1 MLKKIV
7 FLLIAL
13 AISLV
18 SFAQNKGTVTGK
30 VVDENNEPIV
40 GGSVIIKGTKTGTVT
55 DVDGNFTLHN
65 VEDGTALIF
74 NYIGMNQ
81 LVLSAKTSKPM
92 TVVMKSSSVNLDE
105 LVVVA
110 YGVQKKR
117 QLTTAV
123 SSVSSDKFKDVPA
136 NSVDQVLQGR
146 STGVSIITPSGG
158 VGEAPIVRIRG
169 VASITS
175 GTQPLY
181 IVDGMPIETGNV
193 SYSGGGN
200 GLADLNPD
208 DIQSIDVLKDAAAA
222 ALYGSRAANGVILIT
237 TKKGSKGKT
246 QVTYN
251 GYVGFNNP
259 TKQFDVMNALE
270 YVDFK
275 NMSVANRYGS
285 DERSLTSGYTSPYGN
300 KAFNLMT
307 RSDGSVVDTDW
318 NKEIYRT
325 GIQHSHSVAL
335 SGGTD
340 KGQFYISGNYL
351 YQKGMV
357 YGDSYKRFGIDASG
371 NVRANNWLTVGG
383 SVKASSSNTKVTD
396 QSRRGSQYATEGF
409 SRMALILPPNQ
420 PAYNEDGTPYIGD
433 VDGGLL
439 GRAPNTVMNSY
450 PNPSAILYYG
460 SNHTAEFLRAISS
473 AYANIQLT
481 QGLTFHTQYG
491 LDYLHIDDKDFRTT
505 HSEVSNGSASNYST
519 KRTNA
524 TWSNM
529 LTGIFSI
536 EKNNFDVVIGEESNE
551 RKINRWGGNRTGLL
565 DQKYT
570 TWQGSWNEMT
580 AGVGNTISESSLLSF
595 FGRVNYDYDSR
606 YLFSVNYRRDGYS
619 ALSKNNRWGDFGGIS
634 GAWRISAENF
644 FLPLRHIVN
653 ELKVK
658 GSWGVVGNTNIGD
671 YAAWSYY
678 TSTYYGND
686 GAYRLGQIADSENLK
701 WETSKK
707 LDLGFSATLFNR
719 INIDFDYYLN
729 KASDLI
735 LNIPMTPSKGVPNN
749 TITTN
754 AGAMENYG
762 FEFNIDAQVIKTKNF
777 NWQSSLNITTTKNKV
792 TQLAD
797 DVENITTGDYN
808 ITYVGASI
816 GRLYLYPTGGIDAS
830 TGRRIFYDR
839 DGRKVLLM
847 YERAGRFF
855 YEDGTSCPE
864 SNLVPVDC
872 GNTVPTYYGGWTNTF
887 TYKNWDASFMFQFS
901 GGNKIY
907 NGTKATMSDMR
918 YWNNSKDVFNHY
930 WKGSG
935 DGSAVYAYPVY
946 GDNYSNGSSKPISDW
961 VENGDYLR
969 LKNIVLG
976 YTFHLRNL
984 NCGIESVRLYAQAQN
999 LFVITGYDGLDPEIS
1014 TMSTNANLQG
1024 GIDKNTL
1031 PQARTITVGVNVK
1044 F

>member
-357 YGDSYKRFGIDASG
+357 YGDSYKCFGIDASG

-551 RKINRWGGNRTGLL
+551 RKINRWG
-565 DQKYT
+565 
-570 TWQGSWNEMT
+570 
-580 AGVGNTISESSLLSF
+580 A
-595 FGRVNYDYDSR
+595 
-606 YLFSVNYRRDGYS
+606 
-619 ALSKNNRWGDFGGIS
+619 
-634 GAWRISAENF
+634 
-644 FLPLRHIVN
+644 IVQ
-653 ELKVK
+653 
-658 GSWGVVGNTNIGD
+658 D
-671 YAAWSYY
+671 C
-678 TSTYYGND
+678 
-686 GAYRLGQIADSENLK
+686 
-701 WETSKK
+701 
-707 LDLGFSATLFNR
+707 
-719 INIDFDYYLN
+719 
-729 KASDLI
+729 LI
-735 LNIPMTPSKGVPNN
+735 
-749 TITTN
+749 
-754 AGAMENYG
+754 
-762 FEFNIDAQVIKTKNF
+762 
-777 NWQSSLNITTTKNKV
+777 
-792 TQLAD
+792 
-797 DVENITTGDYN
+797 
-808 ITYVGASI
+808 
-816 GRLYLYPTGGIDAS
+816 
-830 TGRRIFYDR
+830 
-839 DGRKVLLM
+839 
-847 YERAGRFF
+847 
-855 YEDGTSCPE
+855 
-864 SNLVPVDC
+864 
-872 GNTVPTYYGGWTNTF
+872 
-887 TYKNWDASFMFQFS
+887 
-901 GGNKIY
+901 
-907 NGTKATMSDMR
+907 
-918 YWNNSKDVFNHY
+918 
-930 WKGSG
+930 
-935 DGSAVYAYPVY
+935 
-946 GDNYSNGSSKPISDW
+946 
-961 VENGDYLR
+961 
-969 LKNIVLG
+969 
-976 YTFHLRNL
+976 
-984 NCGIESVRLYAQAQN
+984 
-999 LFVITGYDGLDPEIS
+999 
-1014 TMSTNANLQG
+1014 
-1024 GIDKNTL
+1024 KNTL
-1031 PQARTITVGVNVK
+1031 PGRAHGMR
-1044 F
+1044 